1 MSPKDTLFFAEMYSL
16 VKKMEETI
24 DEFEMKDR
32 VLASI
37 VVGVLDLE
45 AIEYGDEEA
54 EMKTMYS
61 FSLQSRAELESVK
74 QIMDSAYQEDDDIEL
89 DDLLGDLGISLN

>member
-1 MSPKDTLFFAEMYSL
+1 
-16 VKKMEETI
+16 MEETI

-74 QIMDSAYQEDDDIEL
+74 QIMDSAYQEDDDIDL